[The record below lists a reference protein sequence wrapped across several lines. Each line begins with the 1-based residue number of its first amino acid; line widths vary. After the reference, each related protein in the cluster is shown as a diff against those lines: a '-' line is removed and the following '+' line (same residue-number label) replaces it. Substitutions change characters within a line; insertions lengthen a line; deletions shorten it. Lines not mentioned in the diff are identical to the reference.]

1 MAEAH
6 EQIERSEHLEHAAQA
21 NRKIA
26 LLISIIALFLSLSE
40 MLGKSA
46 QTEAISLNIKA
57 SDAWNFFQA
66 KTIRQT
72 TLRTAAQALVLE
84 AATVSDEAKKAALL
98 KQADDW
104 MKTVARYESDPAE
117 KDGRKEL
124 RALAETYEHQRDIQ
138 LARYHHY

>member
-72 TLRTAAQALVLE
+72 SLRVAADAMSLQANAAPNE
-84 AATVSDEAKKAALL
+84 AARAALA
-98 KQADDW
+98 KQIDTW
-104 MKTVARYESDPAE
+104 RQTVTR
-117 KDGRKEL
+117 
-124 RALAETYEHQRDIQ
+124 
-138 LARYHHY
+138 